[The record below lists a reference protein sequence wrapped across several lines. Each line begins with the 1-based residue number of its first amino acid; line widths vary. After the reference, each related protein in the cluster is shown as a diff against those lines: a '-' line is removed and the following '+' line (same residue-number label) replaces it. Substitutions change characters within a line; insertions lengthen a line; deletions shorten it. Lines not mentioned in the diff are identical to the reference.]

1 MSKMN
6 FKNEKK
12 NYFDTFSSKKY
23 FEKQP
28 LPFFQTSPQFYVNC
42 KKVMVCLV
50 APACETNR

>member
-42 KKVMVCLV
+42 KKVMVFLV